1 MNRKKTISLISFGLF
16 LIVLIF
22 VLKYDNLVIDNYI
35 INLFKYKSD
44 ILTNI
49 MKIITFLG
57 SALSII
63 LLTVLLIIV
72 VKGKRNKILILI
84 NVIVTT
90 LLNQLL
96 KNVFQRGRPID
107 SIIEESGYSFPSG
120 HSMVSMAFYGF
131 LIYLVY
137 KSNIK
142 YKGLIVGLLSV
153 LIVLIGISRIYLGV
167 HYPTDVIGGFTLSL
181 SYLLLFIDITK
192 PNFTY
197 VN

>member
-1 MNRKKTISLISFGLF
+1 MKKRIVCIISFILF
-16 LIVLIF
+16 LVTVILITNDN
-22 VLKYDNLVIDNYI
+22 KYFDNYI

>member
-1 MNRKKTISLISFGLF
+1 MKRRIVCIISFILF
-16 LIVLIF
+16 LVTVILITNDN
-22 VLKYDNLVIDNYI
+22 KYFDNYI

-131 LIYLVY
+131 LIYLVH

>member
-1 MNRKKTISLISFGLF
+1 MKRRIVCIISFILF
-16 LIVLIF
+16 LVTVILITNDN
-22 VLKYDNLVIDNYI
+22 KYFDNYI

-197 VN
+197 AN

>member
-1 MNRKKTISLISFGLF
+1 MKKRIVCIISFILF
-16 LIVLIF
+16 LVTVILITNDN
-22 VLKYDNLVIDNYI
+22 KYFDNYI

-142 YKGLIVGLLSV
+142 HKGLIVGLLSV

>member
-1 MNRKKTISLISFGLF
+1 MVTVILITNDN
-16 LIVLIF
+16 
-22 VLKYDNLVIDNYI
+22 KYFDNYI

>member
-1 MNRKKTISLISFGLF
+1 MKRRIVCIISFILF
-16 LIVLIF
+16 LVTVILITNDN
-22 VLKYDNLVIDNYI
+22 KYFDNYI

-131 LIYLVY
+131 LIYLLY

>member
-1 MNRKKTISLISFGLF
+1 MKRRIVCIISFILF
-16 LIVLIF
+16 LVTVILITNDN
-22 VLKYDNLVIDNYI
+22 KYFDNYI

-96 KNVFQRGRPID
+96 KNVFQRVRPID

-131 LIYLVY
+131 LIYLVH

>member
-1 MNRKKTISLISFGLF
+1 MKKRIVCIISFILF
-16 LIVLIF
+16 LVTVILITNDN
-22 VLKYDNLVIDNYI
+22 KYFDNYI

-44 ILTNI
+44 ILTNV

-57 SALSII
+57 SALSMI

-142 YKGLIVGLLSV
+142 YKSLIIGLLSV
-153 LIVLIGISRIYLGV
+153 LIFLIGISRIYLGV

>member
-1 MNRKKTISLISFGLF
+1 MKRRIVCIISFILF
-16 LIVLIF
+16 LVTVILITNDN
-22 VLKYDNLVIDNYI
+22 KYFDNYI

-44 ILTNI
+44 ILTSI

>member
-1 MNRKKTISLISFGLF
+1 MKKRIVCIISFILF
-16 LIVLIF
+16 LVTVILITN
-22 VLKYDNLVIDNYI
+22 DNRYFDNYI

>member
-1 MNRKKTISLISFGLF
+1 MKKRIVCITSFILF
-16 LIVLIF
+16 LVTVILITNDN
-22 VLKYDNLVIDNYI
+22 KYFDNYI

-142 YKGLIVGLLSV
+142 YKGLFVGLLSV

>member
-1 MNRKKTISLISFGLF
+1 MI
-16 LIVLIF
+16 
-22 VLKYDNLVIDNYI
+22 
-35 INLFKYKSD
+35 
-44 ILTNI
+44 
-49 MKIITFLG
+49 
-57 SALSII
+57 SII

>member
-1 MNRKKTISLISFGLF
+1 MKRRIVCIISFILF
-16 LIVLIF
+16 LVTVILITNDN
-22 VLKYDNLVIDNYI
+22 KYFDNYI

-120 HSMVSMAFYGF
+120 HSIVSMAFYGF

>member
-1 MNRKKTISLISFGLF
+1 MKKRIVCIISFILF
-16 LIVLIF
+16 LVTVILITNDN
-22 VLKYDNLVIDNYI
+22 KYFDNYI

-72 VKGKRNKILILI
+72 VNGKRNKILILI

-142 YKGLIVGLLSV
+142 YKGLIIGLLSV

>member
-1 MNRKKTISLISFGLF
+1 MKRRIVCIISFILF
-16 LIVLIF
+16 LVTVILITNDN
-22 VLKYDNLVIDNYI
+22 KYFDNYI

-57 SALSII
+57 RALSII

-131 LIYLVY
+131 LIYLVH

>member
-1 MNRKKTISLISFGLF
+1 MKKRIVCIISFILF
-16 LIVLIF
+16 LVTIILITNDN
-22 VLKYDNLVIDNYI
+22 KYFDNYI

-142 YKGLIVGLLSV
+142 YKGLIIGLLSV
-153 LIVLIGISRIYLGV
+153 LIVLIGTSRIYLGV

-197 VN
+197 IN

>member
-1 MNRKKTISLISFGLF
+1 MKKRIVCIISFILF
-16 LIVLIF
+16 LVTVILITNDN
-22 VLKYDNLVIDNYI
+22 KYFDNYI

-142 YKGLIVGLLSV
+142 YKGLIIFLF
-153 LIVLIGISRIYLGV
+153 LISLTYTNSI
-167 HYPTDVIGGFTLSL
+167 TLFDKIL
-181 SYLLLFIDITK
+181 HI
-192 PNFTY
+192 
-197 VN
+197 

>member
-1 MNRKKTISLISFGLF
+1 MKKRIVCITSFILF
-16 LIVLIF
+16 LVTVILITNDN
-22 VLKYDNLVIDNYI
+22 KYFDNYI

-72 VKGKRNKILILI
+72 VNGKRNKILILI

-142 YKGLIVGLLSV
+142 YKGLIIGLLSV

>member
-1 MNRKKTISLISFGLF
+1 M
-16 LIVLIF
+16 
-22 VLKYDNLVIDNYI
+22 
-35 INLFKYKSD
+35 
-44 ILTNI
+44 
-49 MKIITFLG
+49 
-57 SALSII
+57 
-63 LLTVLLIIV
+63 
-72 VKGKRNKILILI
+72 
-84 NVIVTT
+84 
-90 LLNQLL
+90 
-96 KNVFQRGRPID
+96 FQRGRPID

-142 YKGLIVGLLSV
+142 YKGLIIGLLSV

>member
-1 MNRKKTISLISFGLF
+1 MKKRIVCIISFILF
-16 LIVLIF
+16 LVTVILITNDN
-22 VLKYDNLVIDNYI
+22 KYFDNYI

-197 VN
+197 IN

>member
-1 MNRKKTISLISFGLF
+1 MKRRIVCIISFILF
-16 LIVLIF
+16 LVTVILITNDN
-22 VLKYDNLVIDNYI
+22 KYFDNYI

-197 VN
+197 IN

>member
-1 MNRKKTISLISFGLF
+1 MKRRIVCIISFILF
-16 LIVLIF
+16 LVTVILITNDN
-22 VLKYDNLVIDNYI
+22 KYFDNYI

-96 KNVFQRGRPID
+96 KNVFQRGRPFD

>member
-1 MNRKKTISLISFGLF
+1 MKKRIVCIISFILF
-16 LIVLIF
+16 LVTVILITNDN
-22 VLKYDNLVIDNYI
+22 KYFDNYI

-142 YKGLIVGLLSV
+142 YKGLFVGLLSV

>member
-1 MNRKKTISLISFGLF
+1 MKRRIVCIISFILF
-16 LIVLIF
+16 LVTVILITNDN
-22 VLKYDNLVIDNYI
+22 KYFDNYI

-192 PNFTY
+192 PNLTY

>member
-1 MNRKKTISLISFGLF
+1 MKKRIVCIISFILF
-16 LIVLIF
+16 LVTVILITNDN
-22 VLKYDNLVIDNYI
+22 KYFDNYI

-142 YKGLIVGLLSV
+142 YKGLIIGLLSV

-181 SYLLLFIDITK
+181 SYLLLFIDITN

>member
-1 MNRKKTISLISFGLF
+1 MKKRIVCIISFILF
-16 LIVLIF
+16 LVTVILITN
-22 VLKYDNLVIDNYI
+22 DNRYFDNYI

-142 YKGLIVGLLSV
+142 YKGLIIGLLSV

-197 VN
+197 IN

>member
-1 MNRKKTISLISFGLF
+1 MKRRIVCIISFLLF
-16 LIVLIF
+16 LVTVILITNDN
-22 VLKYDNLVIDNYI
+22 KYFDNYI

>member
-1 MNRKKTISLISFGLF
+1 MKRRIVCIISFILF
-16 LIVLIF
+16 LVTVILITNDN
-22 VLKYDNLVIDNYI
+22 KYFDNYI

-131 LIYLVY
+131 FR
-137 KSNIK
+137 S
-142 YKGLIVGLLSV
+142 
-153 LIVLIGISRIYLGV
+153 
-167 HYPTDVIGGFTLSL
+167 
-181 SYLLLFIDITK
+181 
-192 PNFTY
+192 
-197 VN
+197 

>member
-1 MNRKKTISLISFGLF
+1 MKRRIVCIISFILF
-16 LIVLIF
+16 LVTVILITNDN
-22 VLKYDNLVIDNYI
+22 KYFDNYI

-72 VKGKRNKILILI
+72 VKGKRNKILIII

>member
-1 MNRKKTISLISFGLF
+1 MKRRIVCIISFILF
-16 LIVLIF
+16 LVTVILITNDN
-22 VLKYDNLVIDNYI
+22 KYFDNYI

-142 YKGLIVGLLSV
+142 YKGLIIGLLSV

>member
-1 MNRKKTISLISFGLF
+1 MKKRIVCIISFILF
-16 LIVLIF
+16 LVTVILITN
-22 VLKYDNLVIDNYI
+22 DNRYFDNYI

-142 YKGLIVGLLSV
+142 YKGLIIGLLSV

-181 SYLLLFIDITK
+181 SYLLLFIDITT

>member
-1 MNRKKTISLISFGLF
+1 MKRRIVCIISFILF
-16 LIVLIF
+16 LVTVILITNDN
-22 VLKYDNLVIDNYI
+22 KYFDNYI

-72 VKGKRNKILILI
+72 VNGKRNKILILI

-142 YKGLIVGLLSV
+142 YKGLIIGLLSV

>member
-1 MNRKKTISLISFGLF
+1 MKKRIVCIISFILF
-16 LIVLIF
+16 LVTVILITNDN
-22 VLKYDNLVIDNYI
+22 KYFDNYI

-96 KNVFQRGRPID
+96 KNAFQRGRPID

>member
-1 MNRKKTISLISFGLF
+1 MKRRIVCIISFILF
-16 LIVLIF
+16 LVTVILITNDN
-22 VLKYDNLVIDNYI
+22 KYFDNYI

-120 HSMVSMAFYGF
+120 HSMVSMAFYGS
-131 LIYLVY
+131 LIYLVH